1 MAQITEKNIH
11 ENTNS
16 SAIVKHLFLAE
27 LKRLDNT
34 LADLVRDNENLQHV
48 FDTVGFQYQG
58 EFYKLSNADRIP
70 PHGERLAL
78 HGSLVER
85 MQRYLDRSGRLLWEC
100 TQVNQM
106 VFRLVQGCTT
116 RQDVRDAL
124 PECLVAQDKE
134 MGLLE
139 FERTRPA
146 AYTLDNDK
154 RAMKQYEKILPIIE
168 YYSGTHLLF

>member
-27 LKRLDNT
+27 LKRLDDT
-34 LADLVRDNENLQHV
+34 LLELIKQNETCQAV
-48 FDTVGFQYQG
+48 YDTAGFQYQG
-58 EFYKLSNADRIP
+58 EFYRAKNASRIP
-70 PHGERLAL
+70 PYGERLTL
-78 HGSLVER
+78 HESLTDK
-85 MQRYLDRSGRLLWEC
+85 MNRYLERSGRLLWEC
-100 TQVNQM
+100 TVVNQM
-106 VFRLVQGCTT
+106 VFRLVQGCTS
-116 RQDVRDAL
+116 RQDIRDAL

-146 AYTLDNDK
+146 AYTLNDDK
-154 RAMKQYEKILPIIE
+154 RAMKQYEKVLPLIE

>member
-1 MAQITEKNIH
+1 MTQISEKNIH

-27 LKRLDNT
+27 LKRLDDT
-34 LADLVRDNENLQHV
+34 LAELVRENENLQGV

-58 EFYKLSNADRIP
+58 EFYRVSNASRIP
-70 PHGERLAL
+70 PYGERLTL
-78 HGSLVER
+78 HDSLVER

-116 RQDVRDAL
+116 RQD
-124 PECLVAQDKE
+124 
-134 MGLLE
+134 MGLQT